1 MLFSLGLLEITGI
14 VVIILLLFGAT
25 MLPKLLRGMGQGVR
39 EFKEAIG
46 EPDEEEPET
55 PEDLSEPPPSDEPD

>member
-1 MLFSLGLLEITGI
+1 MFGLGLPEIIGI

-39 EFKEAIG
+39 EFKEAIR
-46 EPDEEEPET
+46 EPDEEEPEA
-55 PEDLSEPPPSDEPD
+55 PEDLAEPPPSDEPD